1 MITVQEAEQ
10 IILSYKKDYGV
21 EYVPF
26 QQALGRILAEE
37 LLCDRDMPAY
47 DRISM
52 DGIAIRYSA
61 IERGITSFTIK
72 ATQAAG
78 DAPLA
83 IEHDEEC
90 IEIMTGGSLHPSTD
104 TIIPY
109 EHIEINEGK
118 VLIVNP
124 QIKSGQN
131 IHYKGTDKR
140 KGDVAATARTIVDAT
155 IINVAATIGQTLLP
169 IKKQPR
175 ILIVS
180 TGDELVEVDET
191 PEPWQIR
198 RSNNYTIQA
207 VLRENG
213 LDADMMHLPDDANM
227 MEQQLAEALT
237 QYDVLLLSGGVS
249 MGIYDHLPVVLDKL
263 GVSKHFHKVR
273 QRPGKPFW
281 FGSRG
286 DTLVFAFPGNP
297 VSGFMC
303 LHRYFM
309 PWYYTSMG
317 IAQKIQYAALA
328 TDFAFTPQL
337 QYFLQVATHMN
348 EQAQLVATPLPGN
361 GSGDL
366 ANLVES
372 DAFLELPIDK
382 TEFKAGE
389 VYRLW
394 PFKSLG

>member
-10 IILSYKKDYGV
+10 IILSHIKDYGI

-26 QQALGRILAEE
+26 QQALGRVLAED

-52 DGIAIRYSA
+52 DGIAVRYSA
-61 IERGITSFTIK
+61 VERGVTSFTIR

-78 DAPLA
+78 DAPLS

-90 IEIMTGGSLHPSTD
+90 IEIMTGGALGTSTD
-104 TIIPY
+104 TVIPY
-109 EHIEINEGK
+109 EHIEINDGK
-118 VLIVNP
+118 ALIVNTKIM
-124 QIKSGQN
+124 QRQN
-131 IHYKGTDKR
+131 IHYRGTDKR
-140 KGDVAATARTIVDAT
+140 KGDVAATAGSIIDAA
-155 IINVAATIGQTLLP
+155 IINVAATIGATLLP
-169 IKKQPR
+169 VRQQPR

-191 PEPWQIR
+191 PAPWQIR

-207 VLRENG
+207 VLRQNG
-213 LDADMMHLPDDANM
+213 LDADMLHLPDDATV
-227 MEQQLAEALT
+227 MEQQLGEALG
-237 QYDVLLLSGGVS
+237 QYDALLLSGGVS
-249 MGIYDHLPVVLDKL
+249 MGKYDHLPMVLKQL
-263 GVSKHFHKVR
+263 CVQQHFHKVQ

-281 FGSRG
+281 FGSHHN
-286 DTLVFAFPGNP
+286 TLIFAFPGNP

-303 LHRYFM
+303 LHRYFL
-309 PWYYTSMG
+309 PWYYQGMG
-317 IAQKIQYAALA
+317 VAQKKLYAMLA
-328 TDFAFTPQL
+328 SDITFAPNL

-372 DAFLELPIDK
+372 NAFLELPIDK

-394 PFKSLG
+394 VFKQ

>member
-10 IILSYKKDYGV
+10 IVLSQTKDYGI

-26 QQALGRILAEE
+26 QQALGRVLAED
-37 LLCDRDMPAY
+37 LVCDRDMPAY

-52 DGIAIRYSA
+52 DGIAVRYSA

-78 DAPLA
+78 DVPLN
-83 IEHDEEC
+83 IDHDEEC
-90 IEIMTGGSLHPSTD
+90 IEIMTGGALSPSTD
-104 TIIPY
+104 TVIPY
-109 EHIEINEGK
+109 EHIEIKDGK
-118 VLIVNP
+118 ALIVNP
-124 QIKSGQN
+124 KIKQGQN
-131 IHYKGTDKR
+131 IHYKGADKR
-140 KGDVAATARTIVDAT
+140 KGDVAATAGNMVDAA

-169 IKKQPR
+169 VKRQPR

-191 PEPWQIR
+191 PKPWQIR

-213 LDADMMHLPDDANM
+213 LDADMMHLPDDATVI
-227 MEQQLAEALT
+227 EQQLSEAPG
-237 QYDVLLLSGGVS
+237 QYNVLLLSGGVS
-249 MGIYDHLPVVLDKL
+249 MGKYDHLPMVLDKL
-263 GVSKHFHKVR
+263 GVHKHLHKVQ

-281 FGSRG
+281 FGSHG
-286 DTLVFAFPGNP
+286 NTLIFAFPGNP

-303 LHRYFM
+303 LHRYFL
-309 PWYYTSMG
+309 PWYYKSMG
-317 IAQKIQYAALA
+317 IALRPAYAALA
-328 TDFAFTPQL
+328 TDFTFTPQL

-348 EQAQLVATPLPGN
+348 EQAQLVATPIPGN

-372 DAFLELPIDK
+372 NAFLELPLDK
-382 TEFKAGE
+382 TGFKAGE

-394 PFKSLG
+394 PFKR

>member
-10 IILSYKKDYGV
+10 IILSHKKGYGG

-26 QQALGRILAEE
+26 QQALGRVLAED

-90 IEIMTGGSLHPSTD
+90 IEIMTGGSLHPLTD
-104 TIIPY
+104 TVIPY
-109 EHIEINEGK
+109 EHIEINNGK
-118 VLIVNP
+118 ALIVNP
-124 QIKSGQN
+124 QIKRGQN

-140 KGDVAATARTIVDAT
+140 KGDVAATAGTIVDAT

-169 IKKQPR
+169 VKKQPR

-213 LDADMMHLPDDANM
+213 LEAELMHLPDNAGI
-227 MEQQLAEALT
+227 MELQLREAIEVC
-237 QYDVLLLSGGVS
+237 DVLLLSGGVS
-249 MGIYDHLPVVLDKL
+249 MGKYDHLPAVLDKL
-263 GVSKHFHKVR
+263 GVSRHFHKVR

-317 IAQKIQYAALA
+317 ITQKAQYAALT
-328 TDFAFTPQL
+328 TDFTFMPQL
-337 QYFLQVATHMN
+337 QYFLQVSTHIN
-348 EQAQLVATPLPGN
+348 EQAQLVAAPLPGN

-372 DAFLELPIDK
+372 NAFLELPMERN
-382 TEFKAGE
+382 EFKKGE
-389 VYRLW
+389 VFRLW
-394 PFKSLG
+394 SFKNL